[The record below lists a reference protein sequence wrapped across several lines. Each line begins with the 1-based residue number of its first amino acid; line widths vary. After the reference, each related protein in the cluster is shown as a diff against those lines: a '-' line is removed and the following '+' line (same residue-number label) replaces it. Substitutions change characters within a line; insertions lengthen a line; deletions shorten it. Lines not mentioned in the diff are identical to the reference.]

1 MGESFEKKYRLNQRI
16 TAPKVRLVGERTN
29 EVMETHQAL
38 KKALEQ
44 GLDLIELAPNADPPV
59 VKILDRKKFAYQ
71 EAKRVRKVSKS
82 KKSKLKE
89 IRISPTIAQNDFETK
104 LNRARKFLAIGD
116 QVKIN
121 VWLKGR
127 LVTRPELAQTKMALA
142 IKYLENEGKT
152 TGEPKWQGKYLLV
165 ATLSAK

>member
-71 EAKRVRKVSKS
+71 EAKRVRKVPKR
-82 KKSKLKE
+82 KKSRLRKKKTVPPL
-89 IRISPTIAQNDFETK
+89 
-104 LNRARKFLAIGD
+104 AR
-116 QVKIN
+116 N
-121 VWLKGR
+121 VL
-127 LVTRPELAQTKMALA
+127 
-142 IKYLENEGKT
+142 
-152 TGEPKWQGKYLLV
+152 
-165 ATLSAK
+165 